1 MNGVISSFRLEPKRP
16 ERFGQWFYFKRG
28 MRLRLAAYGSREF
41 ALHTSKLI
49 RANEEHLGRRIGDE
63 EAAILS
69 QIERDAL
76 AVTVVLEWEN
86 FYDATGRP
94 LVCSP
99 AVVFDAMESDPDLH
113 RFVVATSRTLPMD

>member
-69 QIERDAL
+69 QIGSFVPAQCGVRLVFPAERF
-76 AVTVVLEWEN
+76 T
-86 FYDATGRP
+86 YATMSRSPTNESNRP
-94 LVCSP
+94 EKKILSP
-99 AVVFDAMESDPDLH
+99 A
-113 RFVVATSRTLPMD
+113 